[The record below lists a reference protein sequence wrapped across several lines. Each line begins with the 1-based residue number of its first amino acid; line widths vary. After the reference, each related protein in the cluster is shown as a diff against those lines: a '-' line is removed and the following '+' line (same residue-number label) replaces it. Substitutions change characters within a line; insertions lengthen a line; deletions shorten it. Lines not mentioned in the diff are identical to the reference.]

1 MRKFAAGLG
10 VLVVLF
16 LVAPARSEDPDPS
29 RYGTFAWK
37 ETSAILPPEA
47 HRVLQETA
55 VRDLTEKGYR
65 NVSPAEAELILTY
78 KLLATDEA
86 NVQAFGYADPDSWAI
101 ANYGGTGV
109 REYRKGRI
117 AVFAEDRA
125 TGALVW
131 SADGETTVKGPE
143 EAEKKVRKLAGK
155 LFKSWPKSHGSR

>member
-1 MRKFAAGLG
+1 MRKSEALLG
-10 VLVVLF
+10 VVIVLSVF
-16 LVAPARSEDPDPS
+16 ATARADDPDPS
-29 RYGTFAWK
+29 RYRTFAWK

-47 HRVLQETA
+47 HRALEETA
-55 VRDLTEKGYR
+55 IRDLEEKGYR
-65 NVSPAEAELILTY
+65 SVPAAEADLILTY

-117 AVFAEDRA
+117 AVYAEDRA

-131 SADGETTVKGPE
+131 SAEGEANVKDSAD
-143 EAEKKVRKLAGK
+143 AEKKVRKLAGK
-155 LFKSWPKSHGSR
+155 LFKSWPKAR